1 MRLLRS
7 RFFRVVILL
16 AVLLIVGWSALNR
29 WQVAQEEK
37 AIAALKAKL
46 NEGGGDAMEHHRVGL
61 HVAKEENKE
70 ESLAHLEMAAE
81 REPDNLR
88 YGNDVRMWCIRFKQY
103 DRNIRFFEKLVNK
116 NPDVPEP
123 RLQLA
128 LAYVDKMPDHMMGIV
143 GQGKLSKQSINQLT
157 KILENEDAIKND
169 ETRWS
174 ALYALGMNHLY
185 WPKAMRHAP
194 DTIAAFKRCVEFQ
207 KKMKV
212 GNGLRAVPDGVTST
226 GNGTASGRN
235 GTASVPY
242 HVLSYVCL
250 GDAYVKNGQHD
261 EAQKVWKEAQKLF
274 PDDERLKERLAID
287 DNAKLT
293 EFVDKVRGL
302 GIVIDTDLAILW
314 GRKP

>member
-1 MRLLRS
+1 MRS
-7 RFFRVVILL
+7 RFFRVVVLL
-16 AVLLIVGWSALNR
+16 AALLIVGWSALDR

-37 AIAALKAKL
+37 AIAALKVKL
-46 NEGGGDAMEHHRVGL
+46 SEGGGDATEHHRVGL

-81 REPDNLR
+81 HEPDNLR
-88 YGNDVRMWCIRFKQY
+88 YGNDVRMWCIRFKQH
-103 DRNIRFFEKLVNK
+103 DRSIRFFEKLVNK

-128 LAYVDKMPDHMMGIV
+128 LTYVDKMPDHMMGIV

-157 KILENEDAIKND
+157 KILENEDAIKSD

-194 DTIAAFKRCVEFQ
+194 DAIAAFKRCVEFQ
-207 KKMKV
+207 KRR
-212 GNGLRAVPDGVTST
+212 GG
-226 GNGTASGRN
+226 ASLP
-235 GTASVPY
+235 AY
-242 HVLSYVCL
+242 YVLPHVCL
-250 GDAYVKNGQHD
+250 GDAYVKNGQPD
-261 EAQKVWKEAQKLF
+261 EARKVWKEAAKFF
-274 PDDERLKERLAID
+274 PDDERLKERLAME

-302 GIVIDTDLAILW
+302 GIVIDTDLTILW